1 MLIKYIQLAL
11 LKCMFSLTNHRISDV
26 IVSVVVS
33 RAVDRWIKHR
43 SGQSKDYKIGM
54 FFFSSKHKSLRR
66 TTKEWL
72 GREQDN
78 VPELSDMSIL
88 GLLFQCAGAKK

>member
-1 MLIKYIQLAL
+1 
-11 LKCMFSLTNHRISDV
+11 MFSLTTHRIGDV

-33 RAVDRWIKHR
+33 RAVDRWFKHR
-43 SGQSKDYKIGM
+43 SGQTKDYKIGM
-54 FFFSSKHKSLRR
+54 CFFFAKHKSLRR
-66 TTKEWL
+66 MTKEWL